1 MNDLG
6 AVQIGVLEKFLVTSQ
21 PVKLYSCFVARNPG
35 GSAPVSGGVLDDLF
49 GRPDGW
55 FARLLRAHETSLLS
69 RRRTS
74 PPARDDH
81 GAMARG
87 PALGR
92 KSGFN
97 RLSALTAPRLLVL
110 RA

>member
-6 AVQIGVLEKFLVTSQ
+6 AVQIGILEKILVSRQ
-21 PVKLYSCFVARNPG
+21 PVKLYPCFVACNPG

-55 FARLLRAHETSLLS
+55 FARLLNAHETSLLS
-69 RRRTS
+69 SRRTS
-74 PPARDDH
+74 PPARNVH
-81 GAMARG
+81 GAMARAA
-87 PALGR
+87 ALGR

-97 RLSALTAPRLLVL
+97 RLSALTAFRLLVL
-110 RA
+110 RP